1 MLKRMTDIAAMAM
14 LAMAA
19 GGGLVGAQ
27 AQTPAQT
34 DELTVR
40 SRAVAADFQDKLR
53 GQLMAALK
61 TGGPLLALD
70 VCQKAAPAIA
80 EEVGARAGAKV
91 WRTSLKARNPRGTP
105 DAWERSVLEAVR
117 CAAGRRRRPR
127 HDRGLRAHPDRVP
140 LHEGDS
146 DGGALCAVPRRH
158 YRARGG
164 REDRRPLPAGPATGF
179 APGTLRGAV
188 SITWPAAR

>member
-105 DAWERSVLEAVR
+105 DAWERSVLEQFDAR
-117 CAAGRRRRPR
+117 RAAGEDPATIEASARTPTGFRYMKAIPMAEPCAQC
-127 HDRGLRAHPDRVP
+127 HGVTIAPEVAAKIAALYPQDR
-140 LHEGDS
+140 
-146 DGGALCAVPRRH
+146 
-158 YRARGG
+158 
-164 REDRRPLPAGPATGF
+164 ATGF